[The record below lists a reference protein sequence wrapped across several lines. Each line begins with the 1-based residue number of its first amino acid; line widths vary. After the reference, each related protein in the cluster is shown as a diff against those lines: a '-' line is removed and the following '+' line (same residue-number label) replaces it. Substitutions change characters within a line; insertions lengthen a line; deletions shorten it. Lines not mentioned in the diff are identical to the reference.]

1 MFVKKYVV
9 LFINLFLL
17 LLISSESLAT
27 AWPKTRAEFASLP
40 PYCLARQGKQIG
52 LTVSE
57 VEIKKWERILGG
69 GFLHVHHF
77 CAALNTLKILDRGT
91 PKEYE
96 LQGVIK
102 EFDYVL
108 TQSPK
113 NFPLIPLINVEKG
126 KVLLRLN
133 QRGEAVREF
142 LNAIKFKPNYT
153 LPYAV
158 LSDYYVQYG
167 QEEEAKS
174 ILEEGLKHSPKS
186 KMLMRRLAKLK

>member
-77 CAALNTLKILDRGT
+77 CAALNTLKVLVVLIRKVISSGSNPGAGIAAKCIT
-91 PKEYE
+91 PSAP
-96 LQGVIK
+96 
-102 EFDYVL
+102 F
-108 TQSPK
+108 S
-113 NFPLIPLINVEKG
+113 
-126 KVLLRLN
+126 
-133 QRGEAVREF
+133 A
-142 LNAIKFKPNYT
+142 
-153 LPYAV
+153 
-158 LSDYYVQYG
+158 S
-167 QEEEAKS
+167 
-174 ILEEGLKHSPKS
+174 
-186 KMLMRRLAKLK
+186 